1 MLTPAALR
9 KENASGLKRQLA
21 QATSYALIR
30 YACYLQENASG
41 LERQLAQ
48 ANVRQEG
55 AVSVAQEQSEN
66 LCELYAE
73 RVELQVAC
81 VAY

>member
-1 MLTPAALR
+1 VVSNGSSRRLPHTPA
-9 KENASGLKRQLA
+9 
-21 QATSYALIR
+21 YALIR
-30 YACYLQENASG
+30 YACSLQENASG

-48 ANVRQEG
+48 AHVRQEG

-81 VAY
+81 VAYAGV